1 MNFENTNVSARVSS
15 TLKKIVTD
23 SDFSH
28 KDAYE
33 LGAKIIASGE
43 GAKVK
48 FEQERKKELNKII
61 MKRKYRQIKDKEKE
75 LEKELD
81 EMDEDN

>member
-1 MNFENTNVSARVSS
+1 MI
-15 TLKKIVTD
+15 KQ
-23 SDFSH
+23 
-28 KDAYE
+28 
-33 LGAKIIASGE
+33 

-48 FEQERKKELNKII
+48 FEQERNKELNKII